1 MAPRQHSAPQRC
13 SVSRPATYWEW
24 SSRPRRSAVGAQYET
39 HRPRK
44 RAILQPVSKTTLY
57 TTSKQPCAPATDL
70 HPVHVATNR
79 TPRRQPA
86 AKDQLC
92 RHLRH
97 TLEDRDETHRYK
109 MVVLPAP
116 SRPRMRMRISLSPH
130 RREKSAEKMLPGRQC
145 ATLCDR
151 RKASVGAAWGPH
163 SSQPR
168 RDEAPNPSWSRGA
181 ISGRAAAIVPEL
193 LRSLWLLLACHGGR
207 RPIAHKAR
215 ATVSA
220 RSPTATTAAAAVQ

>member
-1 MAPRQHSAPQRC
+1 MARTLELEVFVRYALDVEPNSYNRHRPPPSMAPRQHSAQQRC

-44 RAILQPVSKTTLY
+44 RAILQPVSKTTLC
-57 TTSKQPCAPATDL
+57 TTPKQPCAPATDL
-70 HPVHVATNR
+70 HPVHVATNKN
-79 TPRRQPA
+79 PA
-86 AKDQLC
+86 VPTCRERSAR

-97 TLEDRDETHRYK
+97 TLEDCDETHRYK

-145 ATLCDR
+145 AAVCAR
-151 RKASVGAAWGPH
+151 RKASVA
-163 SSQPR
+163 
-168 RDEAPNPSWSRGA
+168 EAVGS
-181 ISGRAAAIVPEL
+181 
-193 LRSLWLLLACHGGR
+193 
-207 RPIAHKAR
+207 
-215 ATVSA
+215 T
-220 RSPTATTAAAAVQ
+220 